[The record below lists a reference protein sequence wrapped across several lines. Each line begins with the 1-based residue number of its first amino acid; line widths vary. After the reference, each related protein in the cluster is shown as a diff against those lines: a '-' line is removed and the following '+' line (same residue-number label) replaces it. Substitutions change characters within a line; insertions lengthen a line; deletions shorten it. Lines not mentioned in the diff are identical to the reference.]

1 MAFGHQFRNGTLVE
15 RACDQQNDVINHVAV
30 SDEVQES
37 GSVSYGMI
45 THMLELRHQFFFQIV
60 INLADLEWAGD
71 VSQEITVVSALQM

>member
-1 MAFGHQFRNGTLVE
+1 ME